1 MLKDL
6 SPIIYAALYVCSTI
20 LLACVTMKFKIL
32 EEPKLGRAWKFL
44 SPMYEIV
51 DLKKL
56 FAPSTIVV
64 VHWFDDLL
72 ALFQYHD
79 YFLRCN
85 LIIVDAE
92 LAVSLK
98 ILEVLKILCSE
109 IKNPFMIIYVPSQ
122 STLICTIVD

>member
-1 MLKDL
+1 VLKDL
-6 SPIIYAALYVCSTI
+6 SPIIYVALYVCSTV

-44 SPMYEIV
+44 SPMSEIV

-56 FAPSTIVV
+56 FAPSTIAV

-98 ILEVLKILCSE
+98 ILEVLKILNSIE
-109 IKNPFMIIYVPSQ
+109 EAPEH
-122 STLICTIVD
+122 LILCFCCKLKCLVVI